1 MHMSRKILFALG
13 LSCTCLPVLAQPDIP
28 SGYLGINYV
37 HTDHQPFMD
46 DLGFPNGELT
56 NNALQLRLGGR
67 VSNWFATELRVATD
81 LERPEENG
89 WRFKQDYQVGALAR
103 IDAHWQI
110 VSPYLVTGVLHGR
123 RSLKRPVMGTAHE
136 NYTDLALGLGMD
148 LMITRELGFNLEYLR
163 YADLGSDAYKVASAG
178 LVYRF

>member
-1 MHMSRKILFALG
+1 MSRKILFALG

-89 WRFKQDYQVGALAR
+89 WRFKQDYQLGALAR

-123 RSLKRPVMGTAHE
+123 RSLKRPVVGTEHE

-163 YADLGSDAYKVASAG
+163 YADLGSDAYKVTSAG